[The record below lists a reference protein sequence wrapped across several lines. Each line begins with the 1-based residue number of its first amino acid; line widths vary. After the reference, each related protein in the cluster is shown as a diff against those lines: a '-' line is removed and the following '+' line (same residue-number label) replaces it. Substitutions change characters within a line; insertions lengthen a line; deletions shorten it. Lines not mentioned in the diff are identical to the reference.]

1 MPYQV
6 AEVKGGF
13 KVKKKQAGS
22 ARRATGSQS
31 KTPPV
36 YFSNKPLTKEKAN
49 KQMKAIIISE
59 LKRKGKM

>member
-6 AEVKGGF
+6 SEVKGGF
-13 KVKKKQAGS
+13 KVKKKQAG
-22 ARRATGSQS
+22 
-31 KTPPV
+31 KPV